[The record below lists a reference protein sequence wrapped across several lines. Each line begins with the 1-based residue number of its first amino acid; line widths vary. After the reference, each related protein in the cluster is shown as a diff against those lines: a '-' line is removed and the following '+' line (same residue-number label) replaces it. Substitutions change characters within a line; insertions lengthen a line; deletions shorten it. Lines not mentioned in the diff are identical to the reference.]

1 MKAKFE
7 GDLVRVKANFEE
19 VVHSDVLLNFV
30 LFVQFKKR
38 EKDP

>member
-7 GDLVRVKANFEE
+7 SDLLRVKANFEE
-19 VVHSDVLLNFV
+19 VVHSDILLNFV
-30 LFVQFKKR
+30 LFVRFKKR